1 MAVKTV
7 RLGLVGFGY
16 WGPNYAK
23 SVGAVEGAELSWIA
37 DVSSAA
43 LARARELYP
52 HTKVTTDLRELCAAE
67 DCDAV
72 IVVAPTSLHAEIARA
87 VMAARKPLLVEKPL
101 TDRADTAEAL
111 AREAAQL
118 DLTVLTGHVYH
129 FNPAVAV
136 MRERIRSGAL
146 GELRAMTASRMAF
159 SPIRPDV
166 DALWDLAP
174 HDVAMFLELAGAMP
188 ERVYAERNA
197 YIKAGRADVAF
208 ATLRFPNGAVADLRA
223 SWDYPFRERTLSVV
237 GSRGTI
243 VFDDGAAE
251 KLTLYRAERD
261 APDNR
266 EGIVEKL
273 PHPGDAPL
281 TAQIRHFVDCV
292 RTGRRTEVG
301 FDEGA
306 RVVRVLAA
314 LEESA
319 DTGRVVALEPAP
331 SG

>member
-1 MAVKTV
+1 MAVTAV

-23 SVGAVEGAELSWIA
+23 SVGAVEGAELRWIA
-37 DVSSAA
+37 DVSPAA

-52 HTKVTTDLRELCAAE
+52 HAKLTADVRELCAAD

-72 IVVAPTSLHAEIARA
+72 IVAAPTSLHAEIARA

-101 TDRADTAEAL
+101 TDRADTADAL
-111 AREAAQL
+111 ARDAAQL
-118 DLTVLTGHVYH
+118 ELPVLTGHVYH

-136 MRERIRSGAL
+136 MRERVRSGSL

-174 HDVAMFLELAGAMP
+174 HDVAMFVELAGALP
-188 ERVYAERNA
+188 ERVHAEGNA
-197 YIKAGRADVAF
+197 YIKAGRADVTF
-208 ATLRFPNGAVADLRA
+208 ATLRFPGGAVADLRV

-243 VFDDGAAE
+243 VFDDGATE
-251 KLTLYRAERD
+251 KLSLYRAERD
-261 APDNR
+261 APANR
-266 EGIVEKL
+266 DGTCEKL
-273 PHPGDAPL
+273 PHAADAPL
-281 TAQIRHFVDCV
+281 TAQIRHFVDCA

-314 LEESA
+314 LERSA
-319 DTGRVVALEPAP
+319 ATGRPVMLEAEP
-331 SG
+331 GG